1 MILVILGLHCS
12 KVLLAGCAD
21 KQFVSQV
28 LCVIA
33 LHVLTIELVLVCAL
47 EPEVIF
53 VQVMQAKKQL
63 LDKLHA
69 EVADKEDLPLKRM
82 LCEDDSTM
90 KRREQCQTRVQLLRK
105 AAEEISSVS
114 F

>member
-1 MILVILGLHCS
+1 MKLVILGLHCS
-12 KVLLAGCAD
+12 KVLLVACAN
-21 KQFVSQV
+21 KRPVSQV
-28 LCVIA
+28 LGAIA
-33 LHVLTIELVLVCAL
+33 LHLLTNELVLVRAV
-47 EPEVIF
+47 EPGVLV

>member
-1 MILVILGLHCS
+1 ML
-12 KVLLAGCAD
+12 
-21 KQFVSQV
+21 QV
-28 LCVIA
+28 LGVIS
-33 LHVLTIELVLVCAL
+33 LHTFTIELVLVCAL
-47 EPEVIF
+47 EPEALA

>member
-1 MILVILGLHCS
+1 MKLVNLGLHCS
-12 KVLLAGCAD
+12 KVLLVACAN
-21 KQFVSQV
+21 KRPVSQV
-28 LCVIA
+28 LGAIA
-33 LHVLTIELVLVCAL
+33 LHMLTNELVLVRAV
-47 EPEVIF
+47 EPGVLV

-105 AAEEISSVS
+105 AAEEIASVS

>member
-1 MILVILGLHCS
+1 MILVVLGLHYN
-12 KVLLAGCAD
+12 KVLLAVHAN

-28 LCVIA
+28 LGVTA
-33 LHVLTIELVLVCAL
+33 LHILTIELVLVCAL

-105 AAEEISSVS
+105 AAEEIASVS

>member
-1 MILVILGLHCS
+1 MTLLVVGLHRNKELS
-12 KVLLAGCAD
+12 AACAN
-21 KQFVSQV
+21 KHFLSQA
-28 LCVIA
+28 LDVITTHM
-33 LHVLTIELVLVCAL
+33 LIIELVLVCAL
-47 EPEVIF
+47 EPEVLF

>member
-1 MILVILGLHCS
+1 MTVFRPHVT
-12 KVLLAGCAD
+12 KELLNKQYCAV
-21 KQFVSQV
+21 KAACNIVSV
-28 LCVIA
+28 RLMVM
-33 LHVLTIELVLVCAL
+33 
-47 EPEVIF
+47 
-53 VQVMQAKKQL
+53 QVMQAKKQL

-82 LCEDDSTM
+82 LSEDDNTM